1 MNHRYKAFISYSHT
15 DESWA
20 RWMHRELERYRL
32 PRAVREKLKLTHTGL
47 RPIFRDRDE
56 LASSGSLDSA
66 ILDALRRSDALIVI
80 CSPAAAKSKWV
91 NQEISEFCQMQR
103 PDRVFCCIV
112 EGDPPGVFPE
122 AISKLGEPLAADFR
136 KTQDGRRDGLT
147 KLVAGLLGLGFDELR
162 QREAQT
168 RRRRQ
173 AAITAASTI
182 GMVITTSLAAWAWVA
197 QQQAVQSRQESES
210 RRAQAE
216 NLLGFMVGDLR
227 ASLEPLGRLD
237 LLDIV
242 ADQAIAYFKQPNIGE
257 VTDAELTTKAKL
269 LTQIGEI
276 KTDRYL
282 YEEALAAFRQ
292 AYEQSK
298 ELGVRHPSDARILYE
313 RSQAEYWVGYI
324 HWRIGNLD
332 DAAHWLSMYRDSALE
347 LTVLDPDE
355 DESLRELAYANH
367 NLGVLA
373 LEQDDPHRA
382 FEVFQAEGH
391 AFRELLTRA
400 PEDID
405 LHEAHADSISWLGT
419 ASSRRGDLADGLVY
433 QSESKAAREALARDH
448 PDNAY
453 LKLTVAIALGNE
465 ASAHTLLGQVQ
476 EADVQYSLAQQAV
489 QNLLDSDP
497 GNQQWRRFL
506 LSITV
511 DRTELVLH
519 PSYIEHS
526 SYDAVDNLRKA
537 IDGLI
542 ELREAEPLDRRA
554 ALALI
559 KAYRIRL
566 AFTLDDD
573 QAEAALL
580 AKEAWE
586 LVSSQIGRGSVD
598 PLMAAEIY
606 QLIVLSQTLSLP
618 DEPGLDQIT
627 SEVRARARQ
636 SSFPLLLDPLVRDL
650 MSGANADA
658 EADAIRARLASMG
671 YQPVQPWPDLA
682 E

>member
-103 PDRVFCCIV
+103 PDRVFCCSV

-269 LTQIGEI
+269 LTQ
-276 KTDRYL
+276 
-282 YEEALAAFRQ
+282 
-292 AYEQSK
+292 
-298 ELGVRHPSDARILYE
+298 
-313 RSQAEYWVGYI
+313 
-324 HWRIGNLD
+324 
-332 DAAHWLSMYRDSALE
+332 
-347 LTVLDPDE
+347 
-355 DESLRELAYANH
+355 
-367 NLGVLA
+367 
-373 LEQDDPHRA
+373 
-382 FEVFQAEGH
+382 
-391 AFRELLTRA
+391 
-400 PEDID
+400 
-405 LHEAHADSISWLGT
+405 
-419 ASSRRGDLADGLVY
+419 
-433 QSESKAAREALARDH
+433 
-448 PDNAY
+448 
-453 LKLTVAIALGNE
+453 
-465 ASAHTLLGQVQ
+465 
-476 EADVQYSLAQQAV
+476 
-489 QNLLDSDP
+489 
-497 GNQQWRRFL
+497 
-506 LSITV
+506 
-511 DRTELVLH
+511 
-519 PSYIEHS
+519 
-526 SYDAVDNLRKA
+526 
-537 IDGLI
+537 
-542 ELREAEPLDRRA
+542 
-554 ALALI
+554 
-559 KAYRIRL
+559 
-566 AFTLDDD
+566 
-573 QAEAALL
+573 
-580 AKEAWE
+580 
-586 LVSSQIGRGSVD
+586 
-598 PLMAAEIY
+598 
-606 QLIVLSQTLSLP
+606 
-618 DEPGLDQIT
+618 
-627 SEVRARARQ
+627 
-636 SSFPLLLDPLVRDL
+636 
-650 MSGANADA
+650 
-658 EADAIRARLASMG
+658 
-671 YQPVQPWPDLA
+671 
-682 E
+682 